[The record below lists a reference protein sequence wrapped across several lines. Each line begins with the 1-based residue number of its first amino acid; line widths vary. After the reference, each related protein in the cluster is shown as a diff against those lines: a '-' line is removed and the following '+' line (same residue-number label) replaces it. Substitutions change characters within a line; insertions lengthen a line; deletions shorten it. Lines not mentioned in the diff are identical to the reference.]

1 MEDLVTAF
9 RSYFDDPA
17 LIEQILAEE

>member
-9 RSYFDDPA
+9 RSYFAAPA